1 MGDRGIVSRA
11 KRRTL
16 ATLGGV
22 AGWTIAR
29 DLARAAG
36 PDDEAGAGWPARPI
50 RLIASVAAG
59 SSLDALARLT
69 ATRLAT
75 ELGQNVVVENR
86 PGASGN
92 IAAEAVARAA
102 PDGYALLFTSNS
114 ITTLPALI
122 GERAVDPLVALSP
135 VSIVAAQP
143 MVIVAHPSFS
153 GATFGDL
160 VDAARRAPRP
170 LAYATSGV
178 GTFAHLTA
186 LWLQSLAGFEMLHVP
201 YSGAASFRD
210 VVSGEVP
217 FAFGFAGSA
226 LPLVREGQLK
236 GIAVTSAQRM
246 DVAPSIPTVSEG
258 GVAGFESLNWQG
270 VLAPAGT
277 PPAIVRKL
285 HEALERVGR
294 DAGFDA
300 KLRSMGFTPVF
311 GTPDAF
317 ASEIRRETQRWSKV
331 VASAGLA
338 TR

>member
-1 MGDRGIVSRA
+1 MGTHDPHRHARRRAIAALAGLGACVASRGA
-11 KRRTL
+11 AL
-16 ATLGGV
+16 A
-22 AGWTIAR
+22 
-29 DLARAAG
+29 AAAE
-36 PDDEAGAGWPARPI
+36 DDAAAWPARPV
-50 RLIASVAAG
+50 RFVASVAAG

-69 ATRLAT
+69 GTRLAA
-75 ELGQNVVVENR
+75 ELGENVVVENR

-92 IAAEAVARAA
+92 IAAEGVWRAG
-102 PDGYALLFTSNS
+102 PDGYTLLFTSNS

-122 GERAVDPLVALSP
+122 GARAIDPLVALSP
-135 VSIVAAQP
+135 VSIVATQP
-143 MVIVAHPSFS
+143 IVIVAHPSFA

-236 GIAVTSAQRM
+236 GIAVTSAHRL

-285 HEALERVGR
+285 HRALESAGR
-294 DAGFDA
+294 DAEFDA

-317 ASEIRRETQRWSKV
+317 ASEIRREMQRWSKV